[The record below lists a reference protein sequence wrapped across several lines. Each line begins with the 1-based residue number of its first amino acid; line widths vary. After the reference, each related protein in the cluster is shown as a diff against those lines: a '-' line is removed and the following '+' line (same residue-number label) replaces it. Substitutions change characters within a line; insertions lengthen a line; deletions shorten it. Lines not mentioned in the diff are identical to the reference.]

1 MISEDDEHEIE
12 ERPAESDRPVVVR
25 RSGIAIA
32 AGMAIAFALLDFFI
46 SIFWEWLSGPNHP
59 LWIGGTAGL
68 FVVQI
73 SLVAFWT
80 VLGPGRIVVRIPWA
94 LLAITLM
101 FIAQQAGYA
110 TLAHYGPV
118 EHERMLMAGILLFG
132 WLAISFSLTAYRAI
146 SRRRLVWRD
155 DTIESSTKFHLRHL
169 IIGTTLVGV
178 ILALLNW
185 FGYPIAEITRF
196 DGRMVFALGVAA
208 FVNLTVTLPAV
219 VVAFRPA
226 ASQGVWQLGLA
237 GFCGAVTLGQFI
249 LFCMV
254 MGTPTD
260 GGSAFLFLVA
270 MNYAQCFG
278 LVAALMLIRYG
289 GYDLRVVDDV
299 KQEAAKSTT
308 PARPV
313 EADPWSSDD

>member
-1 MISEDDEHEIE
+1 MSSAEDEHEME
-12 ERPAESDRPVVVR
+12 ERPAENEPPVVVR

-32 AGMAIAFALLDFFI
+32 AGLAIAFALFDFFI

-59 LWIGGTAGL
+59 LWIGGSAGL

-80 VLGPGRIVVRIPWA
+80 VLGPGRLVVRIPWA

-101 FIAQQAGYA
+101 FVTHQAGQA
-110 TLAHYGPV
+110 TLPHFGPV
-118 EHERMLMAGILLFG
+118 ERDRMMMAGILLFG
-132 WLAISFSLTAYRAI
+132 WLAISLSLAAYRAI
-146 SRRRLVWRD
+146 SRRRLVWRG

-185 FGYPIAEITRF
+185 SGYPIAEITRIDWQVIF
-196 DGRMVFALGVAA
+196 VLGVAA

-254 MGTPTD
+254 MGTPPD
-260 GGSAFLFLVA
+260 GGSAFLFLFA

-289 GYDLRVVDDV
+289 GYDLRVVDGV
-299 KQEAAKSTT
+299 KQEAAQAD
-308 PARPV
+308 PPERAV